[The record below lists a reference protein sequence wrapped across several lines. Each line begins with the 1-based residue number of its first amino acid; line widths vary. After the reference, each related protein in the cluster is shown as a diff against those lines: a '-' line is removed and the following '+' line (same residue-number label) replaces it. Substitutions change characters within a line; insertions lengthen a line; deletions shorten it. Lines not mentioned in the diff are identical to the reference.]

1 MAHAPEVRQKLR
13 ARYIHDGQ
21 GLEQAAQ
28 RLGISPRTASR
39 WKQEAAEA
47 GDDWDRARSASLLAG
62 EGAEAVSR
70 AVLEDFLKLFQSTIA
85 DIKRHDK
92 LKPLEKAEGLSR
104 LSDAYVKTMRCIQ
117 KTSPELS
124 RLAVASEV
132 LQLLAKFVRENHPQ
146 HGQAFLEVLEPFGEE
161 LVKVYG

>member
-1 MAHAPEVRQKLR
+1 MAHPPETRQKLR
-13 ARYIHDGQ
+13 ARYIHDGL

-28 RLGISPRTASR
+28 RLGLSPRTASR

-47 GDDWDRARSASLLAG
+47 GDDWDKARSASLLAG

-70 AVLEDFLKLFQSTIA
+70 AVLEEFLKLFQSTIE
-85 DIKRHDK
+85 DIKRNKD
-92 LKPLEKAEGLSR
+92 LKPLDKAEGLSR

-117 KTSPELS
+117 KSSPELS

-132 LQLLAKFVRENHPQ
+132 LQLLARFVRENHPQ
-146 HGQAFLEVLEPFGEE
+146 HAKAILEVLEPFGEE
-161 LVKVYG
+161 LVKTYG

>member
-1 MAHAPEVRQKLR
+1 MAYPPEVRKKLR
-13 ARYIHDGQ
+13 ACYCHDGL

-28 RLGISPRTASR
+28 KLEINPRTASR
-39 WKQEAAEA
+39 WKQDALDA
-47 GDDWDRARSASLLAG
+47 GDDWDKARAASLLAG

-70 AVLEDFLKLFQSTIA
+70 AVLEEFLKLFQSTIE
-85 DIKRHDK
+85 DIKRNK
-92 LKPLEKAEGLSR
+92 ELKPLDKAEGLSR

-117 KTSPELS
+117 KSSPELS

-132 LQLLAKFVRENHPQ
+132 LQLLAKFVREHCPQ
-146 HGQAFLEVLEPFGEE
+146 HAQAILEVLEPFGEE